1 MEQLRQRI
9 MDSAAGEPD
18 SELFTQ
24 AAATIFKEM
33 MGLDGSEVKMEM
45 LRSALSHSVS
55 ERLWPGIQSPVPDHQ
70 AVQMNTQPK
79 ESDQETDNDDPEA
92 EDPAQLP
99 GPAISGGARRRRKR
113 RKRARPA
120 LAEDLG
126 ERSEVLGIFDAG

>member
-1 MEQLRQRI
+1 LEHLEAQFAEALSVHSALVGEEQFRRTIRKDWKTVTGLAERGPRAMEQLRQRI

-55 ERLWPGIQSPVPDHQ
+55 GCLWSVFNPGSLT
-70 AVQMNTQPK
+70 AK
-79 ESDQETDNDDPEA
+79 S
-92 EDPAQLP
+92 
-99 GPAISGGARRRRKR
+99 SR
-113 RKRARPA
+113 
-120 LAEDLG
+120 
-126 ERSEVLGIFDAG
+126 

>member
-55 ERLWPGIQSPVPDHQ
+55 ESLILSLVTDHQ
-70 AVQMNTQPK
+70 VVQMNTQSK

-92 EDPAQLP
+92 EDPAQPP
-99 GPAISGGARRRRKR
+99 GPADSGAHRRRRKR
-113 RKRARPA
+113 RKRARPGHA
-120 LAEDLG
+120 DDLG
-126 ERSEVLGIFDAG
+126 EGSEVLGNFDAG